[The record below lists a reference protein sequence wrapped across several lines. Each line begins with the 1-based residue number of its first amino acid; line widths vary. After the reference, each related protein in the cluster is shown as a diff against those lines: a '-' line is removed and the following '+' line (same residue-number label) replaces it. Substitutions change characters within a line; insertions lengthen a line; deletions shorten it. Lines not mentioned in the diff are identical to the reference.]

1 MLVTIPAAPRSNSQP
16 TVRFRSRGPW
26 SPLPCIMLR
35 SPFVVPAISALLLL
49 VFSKLTESAVL
60 RVPIKKH
67 SDTSALLRSPVWE
80 SEFPNAAAENTGG
93 QVNEVIHNLHNL
105 EYYGEISLGTPPQS
119 FSVVFDTASSNLWVP
134 KLQFGQHNVYD
145 HDKSSSYRA
154 NGSAFNAGYVSGFV
168 SQDTLQVDGLTLTDQ
183 FFDEVNVTVLGPGY
197 SMAKYDGF
205 FGLAFDSLSIG
216 HLETPFHRM
225 VQQSL
230 LDEPVFAFYLGNG
243 EDGELTFGGVD
254 KTHYHGELE
263 YVNVANTTFWTV
275 ELDAVETKGQHIAT
289 GVQAIV
295 ASGMGFMGGPSD
307 QVAQMAALVGAEVLV
322 EDLYKI
328 SCTAAGPEITF
339 VLNGKT
345 YSLTKE
351 EYTLQ
356 VGPRCIFALMGLAL
370 PSVDPL
376 WVIGSAFMRK
386 YYTVFDWGAD
396 DRKARVGFA
405 LAA

>member
-1 MLVTIPAAPRSNSQP
+1 MIPATQKNKTSKFSEVATHCSISL
-16 TVRFRSRGPW
+16 V
-26 SPLPCIMLR
+26 MLR
-35 SPFVVPAISALLLL
+35 SLFVVSAITALLLIVL
-49 VFSKLTESAVL
+49 SKLTDAAVL

-67 SDTSALLRSPVWE
+67 SDISALLRSPVWE
-80 SEFPNAAAENTGG
+80 SEFPSAATENAGG
-93 QVNEVIHNLHNL
+93 QVSEVIHNLHNL

-134 KLQFGQHNVYD
+134 RLKFGQHNVYD

-168 SQDTLQVDGLTLTDQ
+168 SQDTLQVDGLALTDQ
-183 FFDEVNVTVLGPGY
+183 FFDEVNATVLGPGY

-254 KTHYHGELE
+254 KTHYQGELE
-263 YVNVANTTFWTV
+263 YVNVINTTFWTV
-275 ELDAVETKGQHIAT
+275 ELDGVETKGHQIAT
-289 GVQAIV
+289 GAQAIV
-295 ASGMGFMGGPSD
+295 ASGMGFMGGPSA

-322 EDLYKI
+322 EGIYKI
-328 SCTAAGPEITF
+328 SCTATGPDIAF
-339 VLNGKT
+339 VLNGKM

-376 WVIGSAFMRK
+376 WVIGGAFMRK
-386 YYTVFDWGAD
+386 YYTVFDWGTD
-396 DRKARVGFA
+396 DRKPRVGFA